1 MDNLLWSSCTLAC
14 SSTQLP
20 SQRSNRKDVD
30 QGLFLGRGLRSCFL
44 IPRGQ
49 VGAFKMDILWTLC
62 SSDLEAGRRAH
73 PWGFP
78 VLSPFHICLCPC
90 STYFL

>member
-20 SQRSNRKDVD
+20 SQRCNGKDVD

-62 SSDLEAGRRAH
+62 SSDLEAG
-73 PWGFP
+73 
-78 VLSPFHICLCPC
+78 SPFPLPHL
-90 STYFL
+90 SLSLQHLLLVVLRW